1 MNNDKPNY
9 AYMHGYFAS
18 SLSADVLIMRMRQ
31 HGFVLKPDKLKLM
44 RESLEKVCI
53 DIKREAE
60 EGGRIASADFKSY

>member
-1 MNNDKPNY
+1 
-9 AYMHGYFAS
+9 MHGYFAS

-31 HGFVLKPDKLKLM
+31 HGFVLKPDNLKLM

>member
-1 MNNDKPNY
+1 
-9 AYMHGYFAS
+9 MHGYFAS